1 MKPEKDLSQYD
12 ILAVDDVSL
21 NLILLEKM
29 LSRFNIQV
37 RKASNGLEAMRE
49 IIAKKPDLVIL
60 DLIMPFMDGFEVL
73 QKVRETPDLEDVRII
88 VLSALNKNEDIVRAY
103 DCGANDFI
111 TKPIFFEKLINSVN
125 NNLLKYLH
133 LRSGKCNARPL
144 SFL

>member
-12 ILAVDDVSL
+12 ILAVDDVPL

-29 LSRFNIQV
+29 LSRFNIQI

-73 QKVRETPDLEDVRII
+73 QKVREETPGLENLRII

-111 TKPIFFEKLINSVN
+111 TKPIIFEKLINSVN
-125 NNLLKYLH
+125 NQLKLV
-133 LRSGKCNARPL
+133 
-144 SFL
+144 

>member
-12 ILAVDDVSL
+12 ILAVDDVPL
-21 NLILLEKM
+21 NLILLDKM
-29 LSRFNIQV
+29 LSRFNIKI

-60 DLIMPFMDGFEVL
+60 DLIMPLMDGFEVL
-73 QKVRETPDLEDVRII
+73 QHVKEKPELSDLRII

-111 TKPIFFEKLINSVN
+111 TKPIIFEKLINSVN
-125 NNLLKYLH
+125 NQLKLV
-133 LRSGKCNARPL
+133 K
-144 SFL
+144 

>member
-49 IIAKKPDLVIL
+49 MIAKKPDLVIL

-73 QKVRETPDLEDVRII
+73 QKVRETPELEDTRII

-111 TKPIFFEKLINSVN
+111 TKPFFFEKLINSVN
-125 NNLLKYLH
+125 NQLKQV
-133 LRSGKCNARPL
+133 R
-144 SFL
+144 